1 MFAIYC
7 GVKMNNTTSVETFD
21 LSDLDSH
28 MHVTLSIITGT
39 ACPLGVL
46 ATLHLILK
54 TIKKSARR
62 LWDHLTLAMEVLCHW
77 LTLTVILN
85 QLIPNQVINLVVGL
99 CALMQF
105 LRLIFSKE
113 QCQGVHSVCLAIDLS
128 GQCSAMFE
136 VRILEA
142 E

>member
-1 MFAIYC
+1 MVIAFCC

-21 LSDLDSH
+21 PSDLDSH

-62 LWDHLTLAMEVLCHW
+62 LWDNLTLAMEVLCWPLAYTYSYTKSAHPKSGHGPHGGIVCSDAVSEANFPSR
-77 LTLTVILN
+77 TMS
-85 QLIPNQVINLVVGL
+85 GSS
-99 CALMQF
+99 
-105 LRLIFSKE
+105 FSVSGHRPFRAV
-113 QCQGVHSVCLAIDLS
+113 QCYV
-128 GQCSAMFE
+128 
-136 VRILEA
+136 
-142 E
+142 